1 MNSPIKWLSR
11 VLSMQERRRSER
23 KFSPP
28 LMAFYWD
35 GGAPSPRLV
44 PDISRSGMFLKTS
57 DRWYPQTL
65 LRVTL
70 QKNPEDSSQ
79 SDEAITV
86 QCRVVRADDDGIGVA
101 FMLAEGPSRKDPM
114 DTVRLA
120 TQKDLNRFIQ
130 GLVSDFHEM
139 EDPEYPRLPFP
150 EFEATD
156 PEAQG
161 ENVSAASTPVDGE
174 SPHNSHLK

>member
-11 VLSMQERRRSER
+11 VLSIRERRRSER
-23 KFSPP
+23 KPSPP

-35 GGAPSPRLV
+35 GGAPAPRLV
-44 PDISRSGMFLKTS
+44 PDISRTGMFLKTP
-57 DRWYPQTL
+57 DRWSPRTL

-70 QKNPEDSSQ
+70 QKKPEDSNQ

-101 FMLAEGPSRKDPM
+101 FMLAEGPSRRDQV

-130 GLVSDFHEM
+130 SLISEFQET
-139 EDPEYPRLPFP
+139 EEQEYPRLPFP
-150 EFEATD
+150 EFQVT
-156 PEAQG
+156 G
-161 ENVSAASTPVDGE
+161 EETQNQKSSTAPTPNDGE
-174 SPHNSHLK
+174 SPRNSQSD